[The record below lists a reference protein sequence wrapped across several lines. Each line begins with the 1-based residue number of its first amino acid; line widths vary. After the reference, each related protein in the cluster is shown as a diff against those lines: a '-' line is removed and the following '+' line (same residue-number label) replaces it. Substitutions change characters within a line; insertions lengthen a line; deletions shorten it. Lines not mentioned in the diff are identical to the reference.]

1 LDYSKGI
8 EFLTEKDLVFRK
20 LYEDLGFL
28 EQKKRSV
35 SFSSFVSTIVGQQL
49 SGKAADTIYGRL
61 LVKVENQVTPEKLHM
76 LQISEL
82 RELGTS
88 NAKAMYITELAKQFI
103 DGQIKLNI
111 LETASDKQLY
121 NYLITIK
128 GIGPWSARIIMLFNF
143 QRLDSFPFGDATL
156 EKVFCMLWKRDIEDL
171 PKFVEDWSPVS
182 GIVAMY
188 MWSFI
193 DTKNV

>member
-1 LDYSKGI
+1 MDYSKGI

-20 LYEDLGFL
+20 LYEELGFL
-28 EQKKRSV
+28 EQKKSSV
-35 SFSSFVSTIVGQQL
+35 SFSSFVSTIVSQQL

>member
-1 LDYSKGI
+1 MDYSKGI

-28 EQKKRSV
+28 EQKKSSV
-35 SFSSFVSTIVGQQL
+35 SFSSFVSTIVSQQL

>member
-1 LDYSKGI
+1 MDYSKGI

-28 EQKKRSV
+28 EQKKSSV
-35 SFSSFVSTIVGQQL
+35 SFSSFVSTIVSQQL

-111 LETASDKQLY
+111 LETASDEQLY

>member
-1 LDYSKGI
+1 MDYSKGI